1 MPGEVKPGSDAGGGW
16 SLGRLRTL
24 FWRSVI
30 HHTLGLVPGFLARIL
45 SCIPGLLARL
55 LGGIPDLTT
64 LLLCHIPG
72 LTALLFG

>member
-1 MPGEVKPGSDAGGGW
+1 MPGEVKPGSDAGAGW
-16 SLGRLRTL
+16 GLGRLRSL
-24 FWRSVI
+24 FRRRVF
-30 HHTLGLVPGFLARIL
+30 HHPLGLVP
-45 SCIPGLLARL
+45 CLLARL